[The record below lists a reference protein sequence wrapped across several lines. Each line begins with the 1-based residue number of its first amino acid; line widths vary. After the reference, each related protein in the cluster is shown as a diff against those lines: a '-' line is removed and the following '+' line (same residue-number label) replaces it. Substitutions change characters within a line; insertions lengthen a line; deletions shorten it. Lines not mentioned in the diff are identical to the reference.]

1 MFESSVLRPQM
12 IKVALALFAL
22 SSYKL
27 LPFAYM
33 IRFYYQVFR
42 HIFTKRSGYVKTKEN
57 TYGIGNQPLDLFRQV
72 AYRSYTS
79 PLEIDMYLHKSN
91 STYFTDLDIARTK
104 LVCVIFQKLFMK
116 YWNNESGEFKKRSI
130 NNCPYIPVGTVQ
142 CTFKREFKVF
152 QKYSVVSSVFAWDHK
167 WLYVVLKFVLSKGV
181 LSAVAVTKYVFK
193 RNGRITMKPA
203 EFIAECGLLNNEVE
217 KINAENYKL
226 ISYLET
232 SEGLEAWASTL
243 DSKVMH

>member
-1 MFESSVLRPQM
+1 M
-12 IKVALALFAL
+12 
-22 SSYKL
+22 
-27 LPFAYM
+27 
-33 IRFYYQVFR
+33 
-42 HIFTKRSGYVKTKEN
+42 
-57 TYGIGNQPLDLFRQV
+57 
-72 AYRSYTS
+72 
-79 PLEIDMYLHKSN
+79 
-91 STYFTDLDIARTK
+91 
-104 LVCVIFQKLFMK
+104 
-116 YWNNESGEFKKRSI
+116 
-130 NNCPYIPVGTVQ
+130 
-142 CTFKREFKVF
+142 
-152 QKYSVVSSVFAWDHK
+152 VSSVFAWDHK